1 LLLTP
6 TADDTIFVEGVK
18 AEHGVFL
25 GSITGLNLKSFNDKV
40 TQLIAQKISDK
51 VEEIQLVSQSETQS
65 TIVKTRVCP
74 NGDIV
79 LSTQTCQ
86 TVIEKEI
93 KEEVVIFLSIEDM
106 IDLSAS
112 NLDFRKEVISV
123 TPTEI

>member
-1 LLLTP
+1 M
-6 TADDTIFVEGVK
+6 
-18 AEHGVFL
+18 
-25 GSITGLNLKSFNDKV
+25 